1 MEAKKQEEEEEA
13 GEEEDGEDEYGEEQE
28 DEQTTEAGQE
38 NTEATTPNKSPDRDG
53 NADID
58 DVVKEANEVLQ
69 EQRKPEETM
78 EEIRAKIDAIV
89 IEEEKIT
96 AEQVI
101 NLKTIRLGHL
111 SIGQIKNLEIFEKV
125 ETIYLQHNKIKKL

>member
-1 MEAKKQEEEEEA
+1 
-13 GEEEDGEDEYGEEQE
+13 
-28 DEQTTEAGQE
+28 
-38 NTEATTPNKSPDRDG
+38 
-53 NADID
+53 
-58 DVVKEANEVLQ
+58 
-69 EQRKPEETM
+69 M
-78 EEIRAKIDAIV
+78 EEIRKKIDDIV

-125 ETIYLQHNKIKKL
+125 ETIYLQHNKIKKLQGFEHQYNL